1 MRNLVNVINEMVE
14 NIPESEIDLIKEL
27 ERIKSDQIQW
37 TAPESMVR
45 WEEVSYALQDYLY
58 NPKPTKEWQFKIL
71 SIWSTKSIE
80 EVKEY
85 EKYN

>member
-1 MRNLVNVINEMVE
+1 MRNLVRVINDIVKF
-14 NIPESEIDLIKEL
+14 IPKDNFDFIKEL

-45 WEEVSYALQDYLY
+45 WEEASYALEDFLY
-58 NPKPTKEWQFKIL
+58 NPIPTEEWEFEIL

-80 EVKEY
+80 EVKEEY
-85 EKYN
+85 KEL